1 MRSVIRL
8 GLVLVMALILIGVL
22 GKKAPVEVAKIKV
35 YVETRDW
42 CPACRMYAPTVE
54 QVRNLPEI
62 AAIAEFVLYEDDSKM
77 LPSSPGYIPYTLI
90 NPENSNCKSELVGA
104 AKPEKLIEAVLTSA
118 RCQGL

>member
-8 GLVLVMALILIGVL
+8 GLVLAMALVLIGVL
-22 GKKAPVEVAKIKV
+22 GKKAPVQTTKIKV

-42 CPACRMYAPTVE
+42 CPACKMYAPVVAE
-54 QVRNLPEI
+54 VRNLPEI
-62 AAIAEFVLYEDDSKM
+62 AAIAEFVLYEDDSKT

-104 AKPEKLIEAVLTSA
+104 AKPEKLIDAILTSA
-118 RCQGL
+118 HCQGL